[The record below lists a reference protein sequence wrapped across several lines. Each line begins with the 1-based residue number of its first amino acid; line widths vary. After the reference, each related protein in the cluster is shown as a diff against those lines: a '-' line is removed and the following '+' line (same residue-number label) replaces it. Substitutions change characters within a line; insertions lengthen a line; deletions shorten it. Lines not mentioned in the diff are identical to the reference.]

1 MIIRMKDTSTAERK
15 LGTHFE
21 FASGPRPFPK
31 DRAGPIGQWSQN
43 FRCPVLAVFLV
54 SLPWLQISQQV
65 LDLEFVAPDSGA
77 SYQCTSA
84 TRVEPSAMAGII
96 FRLRHYQVRPLPE
109 NGILA

>member
-1 MIIRMKDTSTAERK
+1 MKDTSTAERK

-65 LDLEFVAPDSGA
+65 LDLEFLAPDSGGFIPMYFSNA
-77 SYQCTSA
+77 RRAIGYGRDNIQTEA
-84 TRVEPSAMAGII
+84 LPS
-96 FRLRHYQVRPLPE
+96 
-109 NGILA
+109 